1 MLLDLEPLKYK
12 PKDQR
17 YERLLRA
24 VMVIFQPAG
33 SQWPSLKTRI
43 DVAEALGR
51 AGNPRLRQQNWV
63 TIPAGTFVM
72 GEGANAHD
80 VELNAYEIGKYP
92 VTVEEYGKYVEEGGA
107 APPDWE
113 EQTEYPNRPVVRVS
127 WHDADGYCRWAGL
140 RLPTEAEWERAAR
153 GAEGRKYPWG
163 EEEPDPS
170 RANYEK
176 TGVGAPT
183 PVGLFP
189 RGATPNGICDMAGN
203 VWEWVADWYGKY
215 PKEKQQNPKG
225 PSSGEMRVLRGGA
238 WHLVS
243 RDLRGADRSRL
254 EPGDWYSGFV
264 VPGKCCSLDPFFL
277 FLFHRGEAPS
287 RKVLEG

>member
-1 MLLDLEPLKYK
+1 MSF
-12 PKDQR
+12 
-17 YERLLRA
+17 A
-24 VMVIFQPAG
+24 AI
-33 SQWPSLKTRI
+33 PSLELIAVPGGSFLMGCETGR
-43 DVAEALGR
+43 DEEQPVHRVCVDEFLLGVFPVRNRDYRAFLEASGH
-51 AGNPRLRQQNWV
+51 P
-63 TIPAGTFVM
+63 
-72 GEGANAHD
+72 
-80 VELNAYEIGKYP
+80 
-92 VTVEEYGKYVEEGGA
+92 
-107 APPDWE
+107 APPLWSDANFSHPD
-113 EQTEYPNRPVVRVS
+113 QPVAAVS
-127 WHDADGYCRWAGL
+127 WFEAVEYCDWLSGVTGKSY

-238 WHLVS
+238 WSNVS
-243 RDLRGADRSRL
+243 RFLRGADRLRGG
-254 EPGDWYSGFV
+254 PGGRSVSIGFRCTREV
-264 VPGKCCSLDPFFL
+264 L
-277 FLFHRGEAPS
+277 FP
-287 RKVLEG
+287 

>member
-1 MLLDLEPLKYK
+1 M
-12 PKDQR
+12 
-17 YERLLRA
+17 
-24 VMVIFQPAG
+24 
-33 SQWPSLKTRI
+33 
-43 DVAEALGR
+43 
-51 AGNPRLRQQNWV
+51 
-63 TIPAGTFVM
+63 
-72 GEGANAHD
+72 
-80 VELNAYEIGKYP
+80 
-92 VTVEEYGKYVEEGGA
+92 EEGGA

-113 EQTEYPNRPVVRVS
+113 KQTEYPNRPVVSVS

-163 EEEPDPS
+163 EEEPEPS

-176 TGVGAPT
+176 TGAGAPT

-203 VWEWVADWYGKY
+203 VWEWVADWYGEY

-238 WHLVS
+238 WGSGSWTSAERTVTGSSLVT
-243 RDLRGADRSRL
+243 GTTI
-254 EPGDWYSGFV
+254 SGFV

-287 RKVLEG
+287 RKFLEG